1 MINFDW
7 DELDAKIKEWE
18 SIYDFLMSNVSEKGF
33 DVKAALYTTVQAEPH
48 VYDKCQ
54 ITNIKKVKCYLLEDY
69 LVLHCKGEEKEYD
82 VPIYR
87 AFELKTDGKIRDIT
101 LILQFIKTELY
112 MNKEKTLPVTVV

>member
-1 MINFDW
+1 MSNFDW

-18 SIYDFLMSNVSEKGF
+18 DIYDFLMNIIGEKGYNIESPLF
-33 DVKAALYTTVQAEPH
+33 TMVQVEPH
-48 VYDKCQ
+48 VYEKCN
-54 ITNIKKVKCYLLEDY
+54 ITNIMKVKHNLLEDH

-101 LILQFIKTELY
+101 LILQFIKTEIY
-112 MNKEKTLPVTVV
+112 SKIEQTIPVTII

>member
-1 MINFDW
+1 MIDFDW
-7 DELDAKIKEWE
+7 DELDHSVSEWKNL
-18 SIYDFLMSNVSEKGF
+18 YNFLMTNVDEKGINI
-33 DVKAALYTTVQAEPH
+33 KAALYTTVQVEPH
-48 VYDKCQ
+48 VYDKCK
-54 ITNIKKVKCYLLEDY
+54 IDSIKKTKCYLLEDY

-82 VPIYR
+82 VPVYR

>member
-7 DELDAKIKEWE
+7 DELNAKIKEWE
-18 SIYDFLMSNVSEKGF
+18 KIYDFLMSNVDEKGF
-33 DVKAALYTTVQAEPH
+33 DVKAPLFTTVQTEPH
-48 VYDKCQ
+48 VYDKCK

-82 VPIYR
+82 VPVYR

-101 LILQFIKTELY
+101 LILQFIETELY
-112 MNKEKTLPVTVV
+112 MSKEKTLPVTVV